1 MFQKMIAMLTGPE
14 REAFKYEHQI
24 AIAVRKTEVNVI
36 PVVEDICHR
45 TDIILANIYPQC
57 LILLYE
63 LMFSY

>member
-14 REAFKYEHQI
+14 REAFKYELQI

-36 PVVEDICHR
+36 PVVEDICHQ
-45 TDIILANIYPQC
+45 TDIIFANIYPQC
-57 LILLYE
+57 LILLYK